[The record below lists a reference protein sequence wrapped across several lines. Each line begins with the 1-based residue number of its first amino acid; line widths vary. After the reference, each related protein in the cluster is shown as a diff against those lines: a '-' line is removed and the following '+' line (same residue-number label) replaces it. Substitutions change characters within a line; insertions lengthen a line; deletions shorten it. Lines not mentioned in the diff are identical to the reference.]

1 VRARLEHPPSFPTA
15 ADVAPNARSPTES
28 SDVPLT
34 DLTLAE
40 LVDYRPTVAEPA
52 DFDAFW
58 ARTLAESRSLGSAPT
73 VERADTPITELI
85 VEDLRFSG
93 FGGERVAG
101 WVTRPRAE
109 GRHPVV
115 IEYVGY
121 NGGRGLPGERVLW
134 ALAGY
139 VHVVMD
145 TRGQGSGWGTGGDT
159 PDPHGSGPA
168 AAGFMTRGIDD
179 PEDYYYRRVFT
190 DAALLVDAVTT
201 LGSVDADRIAVT
213 GGSQGG
219 GIALATAALAPAVRA
234 VMPDVPF
241 LSAFRRGAE
250 IATSDPFAEIARYL
264 SVHRLEVD
272 RVFETLSYFDGV
284 NFARRVAMP
293 ALFSVAMMDD
303 IVPPST
309 IFAAYNQ
316 LGSAD
321 RSIDVYEFNNH
332 EGGQTEQWQRQVAWL
347 ADRI

>member
-1 VRARLEHPPSFPTA
+1 M
-15 ADVAPNARSPTES
+15 
-28 SDVPLT
+28 PLT
-34 DLTLAE
+34 DLNLDD
-40 LVDYRPTVAEPA
+40 LVDFRPTVAEPG

-58 ARTLAESRSLGSAPT
+58 TRTLDESRRLASAPT
-73 VERADTPITELI
+73 LTPAPTPITELI
-85 VEDLRFSG
+85 VDDLRFGG

-101 WVTRPRAE
+101 WVTRPRGE
-109 GRHPVV
+109 GRRPVV

-179 PEDYYYRRVFT
+179 PDTYYYRRVFT
-190 DAALLVDAVTT
+190 DAALLVDAVST
-201 LGSVDADRIAVT
+201 LDFVDPDRIAVT

-219 GIALATAALAPAVRA
+219 GIANAAAALAPAVKA

-241 LSAFRRGAE
+241 LAAFRRGAE
-250 IATSDPFAEIARYL
+250 IATSDPFGEIARYL
-264 SVHRLEVD
+264 AVHRAEVD

-284 NFARRVAMP
+284 NFARRITVP
-293 ALFSVAMMDD
+293 ALFSVALMDD

-309 IFAAYNQ
+309 IFAAYNH
-316 LGSAD
+316 LASTD
-321 RSIDVYEFNNH
+321 RTIAVYEFNGH
-332 EGGQTEQWQRQVAWL
+332 EGGLTHQWQRQAAWL
-347 ADRI
+347 ADRL

>member
-1 VRARLEHPPSFPTA
+1 M
-15 ADVAPNARSPTES
+15 
-28 SDVPLT
+28 PLT
-34 DLTLAE
+34 DLTLDA
-40 LVDYRPTVAEPA
+40 LVDYRPTVAQPA

-58 ARTLAESRSLGSAPT
+58 ARTLDESRSLAEPPT
-73 VERADTPITELI
+73 LTPAHTPITELVI
-85 VEDLRFSG
+85 DDLRFSG

-101 WVTRPRAE
+101 WVTRPRGE
-109 GRHPVV
+109 EKRPVV

-168 AAGFMTRGIDD
+168 SAGFMTRGILD
-179 PEDYYYRRVFT
+179 ERDYYYRRVFT
-190 DAALLVDAVTT
+190 DATLLVDAVAA
-201 LGSVDADRIAVT
+201 LDGVDADRIAVT

-219 GIALATAALAPAVRA
+219 GIALAAAALAPAVRA

-241 LSAFRRGAE
+241 LSAFRRGAQ

-284 NFARRVAMP
+284 NFAQRVTVP
-293 ALFSVAMMDD
+293 ALFSVALMDD

-309 IFAAYNQ
+309 IYAAYNR
-316 LGSAD
+316 LASAD
-321 RSIDVYEFNNH
+321 RAIDVYEFNNH
-332 EGGQTEQWQRQVAWL
+332 EGGQTEQWQRQATWL

>member
-1 VRARLEHPPSFPTA
+1 M
-15 ADVAPNARSPTES
+15 
-28 SDVPLT
+28 PLT
-34 DLTLAE
+34 DLTRDQ
-40 LVDYRPTVAEPA
+40 LVDYRPNIAQPA
-52 DFDAFW
+52 DFDEFW
-58 ARTLAESRSLGSAPT
+58 TRTLEESRSLAAPPT
-73 VERADTPITELI
+73 VVPASTPVSELV

-93 FGGERVAG
+93 YAGERVAG
-101 WVTRPRAE
+101 WVTRPRGDAE
-109 GRHPVV
+109 RPVV
-115 IEYVGY
+115 IEYLGY

-168 AAGFMTRGIDD
+168 SAGFMTRGILEKD
-179 PEDYYYRRVFT
+179 DYYYRRVFT
-190 DAALLVDAVTT
+190 DAALLVDAVAG
-201 LGSVDADRIAVT
+201 LEYVDPERISVT

-264 SVHRLEVD
+264 SVHRPQVD

-284 NFARRVAMP
+284 NFARRVTAP
-293 ALFSVAMMDD
+293 ALFSVALMDD

-309 IFAAYNQ
+309 IYAAYNN
-316 LGSAD
+316 LASAD

-332 EGGQTEQWQRQVAWL
+332 EGGQTEQWQRQAAWL

>member
-1 VRARLEHPPSFPTA
+1 MNL
-15 ADVAPNARSPTES
+15 D
-28 SDVPLT
+28 D
-34 DLTLAE
+34 
-40 LVDYRPTVAEPA
+40 LVDFRPTVAEPG

-58 ARTLAESRSLGSAPT
+58 TRTLDESRRLASAPT
-73 VERADTPITELI
+73 LTPAPTPITELI
-85 VEDLRFSG
+85 VDDLRFGG

-101 WVTRPRAE
+101 WVTRPRGE
-109 GRHPVV
+109 GRRPVV

-179 PEDYYYRRVFT
+179 PDTYYYRRVFT
-190 DAALLVDAVTT
+190 DAALLVDAVST
-201 LGSVDADRIAVT
+201 LDFVDPDRIAVT

-219 GIALATAALAPAVRA
+219 GIANAAAALAPAVKA

-241 LSAFRRGAE
+241 LAAFRRGAE
-250 IATSDPFAEIARYL
+250 IATSDPFGEIARYL
-264 SVHRLEVD
+264 AVHRAEVD

-284 NFARRVAMP
+284 NFARRITVP
-293 ALFSVAMMDD
+293 ALFSVALMDD

-309 IFAAYNQ
+309 IFAAYNH
-316 LGSAD
+316 LASTD
-321 RSIDVYEFNNH
+321 RTIAVYEFNGH
-332 EGGQTEQWQRQVAWL
+332 EGGLTHQWQRQAAWL
-347 ADRI
+347 ADRL

>member
-1 VRARLEHPPSFPTA
+1 M
-15 ADVAPNARSPTES
+15 
-28 SDVPLT
+28 PLT
-34 DLTLAE
+34 DLRLDE
-40 LVDYRPTVAEPA
+40 LVDFRPTIAQPA
-52 DFDAFW
+52 DFDQFW
-58 ARTLAESRSLGSAPT
+58 ARTLDESRRAASAPSLAPAT
-73 VERADTPITELI
+73 TPITELI

-93 FGGERVAG
+93 FGGERIAG
-101 WVTRPRAE
+101 WVTRPKAD
-109 GRHPVV
+109 GRRPVV

-121 NGGRGLPGERVLW
+121 NGGRGLPGERILW

-168 AAGFMTRGIDD
+168 AAGFMTRGILD
-179 PEDYYYRRVFT
+179 PDEYYYRRVFT
-190 DAALLVDAVTT
+190 DAALLVDAVA
-201 LGSVDADRIAVT
+201 GFDFVDPARIAVT

-219 GIALATAALAPAVRA
+219 GIALATAALAPTVRA

-250 IATSDPFAEIARYL
+250 IATSDPFAELSRYL
-264 SVHRLEVD
+264 SVHRNDVE

-284 NFARRVAMP
+284 NFAQRVTLP
-293 ALFSVAMMDD
+293 ALFSVALMDE

-309 IFAAYNQ
+309 IYAAYNR
-316 LGSAD
+316 LASAD

-332 EGGQTEQWQRQVAWL
+332 EGGQTEQWHRQVAWL
-347 ADRI
+347 ASRI

>member
-1 VRARLEHPPSFPTA
+1 M
-15 ADVAPNARSPTES
+15 
-28 SDVPLT
+28 PLT
-34 DLTLAE
+34 DLNLDE
-40 LVDYRPTVAEPA
+40 LVDFRPTVAEPS

-58 ARTLAESRSLGSAPT
+58 TRTLDESRRLATAPT
-73 VERADTPITELI
+73 LTPAPTPITELI
-85 VEDLRFSG
+85 VDDLRFSG

-101 WVTRPRAE
+101 WVTRPRGEA
-109 GRHPVV
+109 RRPVV

-179 PEDYYYRRVFT
+179 PDTYYYRRVFT
-190 DAALLVDAVTT
+190 DAALLVDAVST
-201 LGSVDADRIAVT
+201 LDFVDPDRIAVT

-219 GIALATAALAPAVRA
+219 GIANAAAALAPAVKA

-241 LSAFRRGAE
+241 LAAFRRGAE
-250 IATSDPFAEIARYL
+250 IATTDPFGEIARYL
-264 SVHRLEVD
+264 AVHRAEVD
-272 RVFETLSYFDGV
+272 RVFGTLSYFDGV
-284 NFARRVAMP
+284 NFARRITVP
-293 ALFSVAMMDD
+293 ALFSVALMDD

-309 IFAAYNQ
+309 IFAAYNH
-316 LGSAD
+316 LASTD
-321 RSIDVYEFNNH
+321 RSIAVYEFNGH
-332 EGGQTEQWQRQVAWL
+332 EGGLTHQWQRQAAWL
-347 ADRI
+347 ADRL

>member
-1 VRARLEHPPSFPTA
+1 M
-15 ADVAPNARSPTES
+15 
-28 SDVPLT
+28 PLT
-34 DLTLAE
+34 DLTLE
-40 LVDYRPTVAEPA
+40 QLVDYRPTVAEPS

-58 ARTLAESRSLGSAPT
+58 ERTLTEARSLATAPT
-73 VERADTPITELI
+73 VAPAKTPITELV

-101 WVTRPRAE
+101 WVTRPRGA
-109 GRHPVV
+109 GKRPVV
-115 IEYVGY
+115 VEYIGY
-121 NGGRGLPGERVLW
+121 NGGRGLPGERLLW

-168 AAGFMTRGIDD
+168 SAGFMTRGILD
-179 PEDYYYRRVFT
+179 ENEYYYRRVFT
-190 DAALLVDAVTT
+190 DAALLVDAVAT
-201 LGSVDADRIAVT
+201 LEHVDPDRIAVT

-219 GIALATAALAPAVRA
+219 GIALASAALAPAVRA

-264 SVHRLEVD
+264 SVHRTHVD

-284 NFARRVAMP
+284 NFARRIVAP
-293 ALFSVAMMDD
+293 ALFSVALMDD
-303 IVPPST
+303 VVPPST
-309 IFAAYNQ
+309 IYAAYNQ
-316 LGSAD
+316 LASAD
-321 RSIDVYEFNNH
+321 HAIDVYEFNNH
-332 EGGQTEQWQRQVAWL
+332 EGGQTEQWQRQAAWL

>member
-1 VRARLEHPPSFPTA
+1 
-15 ADVAPNARSPTES
+15 
-28 SDVPLT
+28 VPLT
-34 DLTLAE
+34 DLRLDE
-40 LVDYRPTVAEPA
+40 LVAFRPAVAQPA

-58 ARTLAESRSLGSAPT
+58 ARTLSDSRSAASAPE
-73 VERADTPITELI
+73 VSPASTPITELV

-93 FGGERVAG
+93 FGGERIAG
-101 WVTRPRAE
+101 WVTRPR
-109 GRHPVV
+109 GDGPRPTV

-121 NGGRGLPGERVLW
+121 NGGRGLPGERALW

-168 AAGFMTRGIDD
+168 SAGFMTRGILDKD
-179 PEDYYYRRVFT
+179 EYYYRRVFT
-190 DAALLVDAVTT
+190 DAALLVDAVAG
-201 LGSVDADRIAVT
+201 LDYVDRARIAVT

-264 SVHRLEVD
+264 SVHRTHTD
-272 RVFETLSYFDGV
+272 RAFETLSYFDGV
-284 NFARRVAMP
+284 NFAERITVP
-293 ALFSVAMMDD
+293 ALFSVALMDD

-309 IFAAYNQ
+309 IYAAYNR
-316 LGSAD
+316 LAASD
-321 RSIDVYEFNNH
+321 RAIDVYEFNNH
-332 EGGQTEQWQRQVAWL
+332 EGGLTEQWQRQVAWL
-347 ADRI
+347 ASRL

>member
-1 VRARLEHPPSFPTA
+1 M
-15 ADVAPNARSPTES
+15 
-28 SDVPLT
+28 PLT
-34 DLTLAE
+34 DLRLDE
-40 LVDYRPTVAEPA
+40 LVDFRPTVAQPA
-52 DFDAFW
+52 DFDQFW
-58 ARTLAESRSLGSAPT
+58 ARTLDESRRAASAPSLAPAT
-73 VERADTPITELI
+73 TPITELI

-93 FGGERVAG
+93 FGGERIAG
-101 WVTRPRAE
+101 WVTRPKAD
-109 GRHPVV
+109 GRRPVV

-121 NGGRGLPGERVLW
+121 NGGRGLPGERILW

-168 AAGFMTRGIDD
+168 AAGFMTRGIRD
-179 PEDYYYRRVFT
+179 PDEYYYRRVFT
-190 DAALLVDAVTT
+190 DAALLVDAVA
-201 LGSVDADRIAVT
+201 GFDFVDPARIAVT

-250 IATSDPFAEIARYL
+250 IATSDPFAELSRYL
-264 SVHRLEVD
+264 SVHRNDVE

-284 NFARRVAMP
+284 NFAQRVTLP
-293 ALFSVAMMDD
+293 ALFSVALMDE

-309 IFAAYNQ
+309 IYAAYNR
-316 LGSAD
+316 LASAD

-332 EGGQTEQWQRQVAWL
+332 EGGQTEQWHRQVAWL
-347 ADRI
+347 ASRI

>member
-1 VRARLEHPPSFPTA
+1 M
-15 ADVAPNARSPTES
+15 
-28 SDVPLT
+28 PLT
-34 DLTLAE
+34 DLNLDE
-40 LVDYRPTVAEPA
+40 LVDFRPTVAEPS

-58 ARTLAESRSLGSAPT
+58 TRTLDESRRLATAPT
-73 VERADTPITELI
+73 LTPAPTPITELI
-85 VEDLRFSG
+85 VDDLRFSG

-101 WVTRPRAE
+101 WVTRPRGE
-109 GRHPVV
+109 GRRPVV

-179 PEDYYYRRVFT
+179 PDTYYYRRVFT
-190 DAALLVDAVTT
+190 DAALLVDAVST
-201 LGSVDADRIAVT
+201 LDFVDPDRIAVT

-219 GIALATAALAPAVRA
+219 GIANAAAALAPAVKA

-241 LSAFRRGAE
+241 LAAFRRGAE
-250 IATSDPFAEIARYL
+250 IATTDPFGEIARYL
-264 SVHRLEVD
+264 AVHRAEVE

-284 NFARRVAMP
+284 NFARRITVP
-293 ALFSVAMMDD
+293 ALFSVALMDD

-309 IFAAYNQ
+309 IFAAYNH
-316 LGSAD
+316 LASTD
-321 RSIDVYEFNNH
+321 RSIAVYEFNGH
-332 EGGQTEQWQRQVAWL
+332 EGGLTHQWQRQAAWL
-347 ADRI
+347 ADRL